1 MNRPLPAL
9 ARWLEKVRPRR
20 LAPRLLAAILVAS
33 TALALVATA
42 VQLWADYRSDL
53 RAIDEEL
60 ARIERSTLDALAHSV
75 WSYNETQI
83 KLTLNGLL
91 QVRDVQYVEVRA
103 GRDELF
109 SSGQPSQGSVLDRMY
124 ELREPTGR
132 GVQLGTLHVQVSL
145 DGVHQRLV
153 DRAVIILVAES
164 TKAFLIAL
172 IILVLV
178 NRGVTRH
185 LERMAGHARE
195 LSLDRLGR
203 EPLQLQRAAGAG
215 DELDQVATAL
225 NEMSDALAKELG
237 RRFAADAERERLFD
251 AYEQNRWL
259 LQSIIDNTPA
269 LVFVRDLQS
278 RFLLVNRRYRAAFT
292 GGADVVGRH
301 MEEVV
306 GPAEAAGLIIEDQRA
321 VLAGGHS
328 ELEVEV
334 SQGDGKRTYLTQR
347 FPLRRA
353 DGELF
358 AIGCVATDITERKSH
373 EERIR
378 YLAQNDVLT
387 GLPNRTLF
395 RDRVAQAIAQAQR
408 SGAHVA
414 VMFLDLDHFKN
425 VNDSL
430 GHETGDELLKAAA
443 NRLRGCLRAGDTAA
457 RQGGDEFVICLPT
470 LAEGSHAI
478 PIAEKLLEAL
488 RQPFSV
494 GSNELHVRG
503 SVGISVFPGDG
514 ADADELMRAADA
526 AMYHAK
532 EKGRDTFRFFTAELN
547 NTAQRRLALANRLY
561 EALQRREF
569 VLHYQ
574 PKVELQTGRI
584 FGAEALI
591 RWPQVDGS
599 YIGPHEFVRVAEET
613 GQIGPLGEWILH
625 EACAEAARWHRLGH
639 HGISVAVNLSPQ
651 QLLRPGFPEFAQS
664 VLRQTGLPPQSLEI
678 EITEGVLMARSAENM
693 SALEALAGLG
703 IGLAI
708 DDFGTGYSSLAYLQR
723 FPVSVLKIDRSF
735 TDGVG
740 VDAGDTAIVTAIIA
754 MAHSLRLD
762 VVAEGVETIEQAQ
775 FLKAHGCRGAQGFH
789 FSRPVPPERFVRLLS
804 ETGVDADGIAP
815 LAAVAGRG
823 R

>member
-1 MNRPLPAL
+1 MDNPLHAL
-9 ARWLEKVRPRR
+9 SRWLAQARPRR

-33 TALALVATA
+33 TALALAATG
-42 VQLWADYRSDL
+42 VQLYGDYRRDL
-53 RAIDEEL
+53 RAIDDEL
-60 ARIERSTLDALAHSV
+60 AQIERSTLEALANSV

-83 KLTLNGLL
+83 LLTLNGLL
-91 QVRDVQYVEVRA
+91 QVRDVQHVEVRA
-103 GRDELF
+103 GRDEVF
-109 SSGQPSQGSVLDRMY
+109 SVGKKTGGRTIERVY

-132 GVQLGTLHVQVSL
+132 GVQLGTLRVQVGL
-145 DGVHQRLV
+145 DGVYRRLLE
-153 DRAVIILVAES
+153 RAMIILGTES
-164 TKAFLIAL
+164 AKAFLIAL
-172 IILVLV
+172 FILYLV
-178 NRGVTRH
+178 NRRVTRH
-185 LERMAGHARE
+185 LEHMAGYTRE

-203 EPLQLQRAAGAG
+203 EPLHLQRAGRRG
-215 DELDQVATAL
+215 DELDQVAAAL
-225 NEMSDALAKELG
+225 NDMSHALGQELS
-237 RRFAADAERERLFD
+237 RRFAADAERERLFA

-269 LVFVRDLQS
+269 LVFVRDLKS
-278 RFLLVNRRYRAAFT
+278 RFLLVNRRYREAFT
-292 GGADVVGRH
+292 NGADVVGRH
-301 MEEVV
+301 IEDVY
-306 GPAEAAGLIIEDQRA
+306 GPDEAAGFIVEDKRA
-321 VLAGGHS
+321 AQAGGHS
-328 ELEVEV
+328 EVEVEI
-334 SQGDGKRTYLTQR
+334 SHGDGKRTYLTQR

-358 AIGCVATDITERKSH
+358 AIGCVATDITERKNH

-378 YLAQNDVLT
+378 FLAQNDVLT
-387 GLPNRTLF
+387 GLPNRTVF

-408 SGAHVA
+408 SGAQVA

-443 NRLRGCLRAGDTAA
+443 GRLRSCLRAGDTAA

-470 LAEGSHAI
+470 LAEGPHAI

-488 RQPFSV
+488 RQPFSI

-503 SVGISVFPGDG
+503 SLGISLFPGDG
-514 ADADELMRAADA
+514 DDADELMRAADA

-561 EALQRREF
+561 EALQRDEF

-574 PKVELQTGRI
+574 PKVELETGRI

-591 RWPQVDGS
+591 RWPQADGGF
-599 YIGPHEFVRVAEET
+599 IGPHEFIRVAEET
-613 GQIGPLGEWILH
+613 GLIGPLGEWILRD
-625 EACAEAARWHRLGH
+625 ACAEAARWHALGH
-639 HGISVAVNLSPQ
+639 AGISVAVNLSPQ
-651 QLLRPGFPEFAQS
+651 QLLRPGFPEFAER
-664 VLRQTGLPPQSLEI
+664 VLRETGLPPRSLEI

-693 SALEALAGLG
+693 SALESLANLG

-754 MAHSLRLD
+754 MAHSLHLD
-762 VVAEGVETIEQAQ
+762 VVAEGVETAEQAS
-775 FLKAHGCRGAQGFH
+775 FLRAHGCHAAQGYH
-789 FSRPVPPERFVRLLS
+789 FSRAVPPEHFVRLLS
-804 ETGVDADGIAP
+804 ANDGAP
-815 LAAVAGRG
+815 TERLTAVAGRAS

>member
-1 MNRPLPAL
+1 MSHPLL
-9 ARWLEKVRPRR
+9 AFKRRLERVRPRR
-20 LAPRLLAAILVAS
+20 LGPRLLAAILLAS

-53 RAIDEEL
+53 SAIDEEL
-60 ARIERSTLDALAHSV
+60 AQIERSTLDALANSV

-83 KLTLNGLL
+83 QLTLHGLL
-91 QVRDVQYVEVRA
+91 QARDVQHVEVRA
-103 GRDELF
+103 GRNEVY
-109 SSGQPSQGSVLDRMY
+109 SAGQLSHGRVLTREF
-124 ELREPTGR
+124 ELREPTGSR
-132 GVQLGTLHVQVSL
+132 APLGTLRVQVSL
-145 DGVHQRLV
+145 DGVYQRLLE
-153 DRAVIILVAES
+153 RGMILLAAES
-164 TKAFLIAL
+164 AKAFLIAL
-172 IILVLV
+172 VILVLV
-178 NRGVTRH
+178 NRWVTRH
-185 LERMAGHARE
+185 LERMAGHTRE
-195 LSLDRLGR
+195 LMSLDRLGR
-203 EPLQLQRAAGAG
+203 EPLQLQRSARRG
-215 DELDQVATAL
+215 DELDQVASAL

-237 RRFAADAERERLFD
+237 RRSAADAERERLFD

-269 LVFVRDLQS
+269 LVFVRDLRS
-278 RFLLVNRRYRAAFT
+278 RFLLVNRRYREAFT
-292 GGADVVGRH
+292 GGADVVGLH
-301 MEEVV
+301 VEEVY
-306 GPAEAAGLIIEDQRA
+306 GPAEAAGYIIEDQRA

-328 ELEVEV
+328 ELELEVE
-334 SQGDGKRTYLTQR
+334 QDGGRRTYLTQR

-358 AIGCVATDITERKSH
+358 AIGCVATDITERKRD

-378 YLAQNDVLT
+378 FLAQNDVLT
-387 GLPNRTLF
+387 GLPNRSLF
-395 RDRVAQAIAQAQR
+395 RDRVTQAIAQAQR
-408 SGAHVA
+408 SGAQVA

-443 NRLRGCLRAGDTAA
+443 ARLRGCLRAGDTAA
-457 RQGGDEFVICLPT
+457 RQGGDEFVLCLPT
-470 LAEGSHAI
+470 LTDGQQVI

-488 RQPFSV
+488 RRPFPI
-494 GSNELHVRG
+494 GANELHVRG
-503 SVGISVFPGDG
+503 SLGISLYPGDG
-514 ADADELMRAADA
+514 DDADQLMRAADA

-532 EKGRDTFRFFTAELN
+532 DKGRDTFRFFTAELN

-574 PKVELQTGRI
+574 PKVELTTGRI

-591 RWPQVDGS
+591 RWPQADGS
-599 YIGPHEFVRVAEET
+599 FIGPHEFIRVAEET
-613 GQIGPLGEWILH
+613 GQIGPLGEWILR
-625 EACAEAARWHRLGH
+625 EACAEAVRWHRRGH
-639 HGISVAVNLSPQ
+639 AGISVAVNLSPQ
-651 QLLRPGFPEFAQS
+651 QLLRPGFPEFAEG
-664 VLRQTGLPPQSLEI
+664 VLRETGLPPKSLEI
-678 EITEGVLMARSAENM
+678 EITEGLLMARSAENM
-693 SALEALAGLG
+693 TALESLAGLG
-703 IGLAI
+703 IRLAI

-740 VDAGDTAIVTAIIA
+740 IDPGDTAIVTAIIA

-762 VVAEGVETIEQAQ
+762 VVAEGVETADQAQ

-789 FSRPVPPERFVRLLS
+789 FSRAVPPEQFQRLLG
-804 ETGVDADGIAP
+804 ERAP
-815 LAAVAGRG
+815 EAIELEPLSAVRS